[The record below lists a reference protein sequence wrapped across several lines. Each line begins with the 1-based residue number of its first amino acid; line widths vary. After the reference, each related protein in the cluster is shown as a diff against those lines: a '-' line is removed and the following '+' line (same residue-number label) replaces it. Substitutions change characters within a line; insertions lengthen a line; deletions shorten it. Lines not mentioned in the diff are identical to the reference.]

1 MAIAHNGNLVN
12 ARDLREKYELNG
24 GIFHNTNDTEVIS
37 YAITEQRLIQPS
49 IEKAVEQAM
58 YKFKGAYSLVIMSPK
73 KLIEMCIRDRY
84 SSVYE
89 YPFSPTK
96 DSLKIID
103 KDYYSH
109 HYFFIMLAYKT
120 DIVKITKNI
129 FYSDTVYISIFYH
142 FIKIFFTRNYII
154 FYSVNDIFHC
164 NNRVYIYTK
173 ILLNF
178 LNCR

>member
-1 MAIAHNGNLVN
+1 MSIHSSEDDNFLPWYHLSLSNKNPTLKRFNGRTRIIL
-12 ARDLREKYELNG
+12 LLFQ
-24 GIFHNTNDTEVIS
+24 IIS
-37 YAITEQRLIQPS
+37 S
-49 IEKAVEQAM
+49 
-58 YKFKGAYSLVIMSPK
+58 GA
-73 KLIEMCIRDRY
+73 Y

-109 HYFFIMLAYKT
+109 HYFFIMLAYNT

-164 NNRVYIYTK
+164 NNRVYNIYTK